1 MRADVLCVDAQDRY
15 VLLMRFWHP
24 ELTLVRRGR
33 QRAKSACGGALS
45 CSASANVSAA
55 RFSSSWL
62 RAIRAENGRSVI
74 PPASGAG
81 AMNVSMLVCVRS
93 DAGLAES
100 EFIFRER

>member
-45 CSASANVSAA
+45 CSASA
-55 RFSSSWL
+55 
-62 RAIRAENGRSVI
+62 
-74 PPASGAG
+74 
-81 AMNVSMLVCVRS
+81 CVRRACAS
-93 DAGLAES
+93 AP
-100 EFIFRER
+100 